1 MELATVRH
9 RLSQNSRSLRERS
22 RRAQLLVPGAL
33 PTTKEFRYMTKR
45 VIARVVGS
53 IITGVITIAA
63 LFFGILG
70 VVALVT
76 KQDYTTVMNAAFE
89 WLKGLSNK

>member
-1 MELATVRH
+1 
-9 RLSQNSRSLRERS
+9 
-22 RRAQLLVPGAL
+22 
-33 PTTKEFRYMTKR
+33 MTKR

-89 WLKGLSNK
+89 WLKGLSNN